1 MRYTPPQKIALS
13 KQIKKSLIASAL
25 LFAFNFSS
33 PLAAPGQSINN
44 DYLKSDGD
52 GDEFKTSFS
61 SDQNFDSISLENFT
75 PPNTY
80 NQHAIS
86 VASKTGA
93 VLTITGDTYIE
104 SYTDRPKSG
113 DGTYAITAGSYQN
126 KASGI
131 IHLQGNIDINVE
143 HEQGIDSKYGANAI
157 YASYKN
163 STIYLGS
170 NGTTTKIW
178 VLDSKPDA
186 ISAKHGGQ
194 VIFNSTRNKL
204 VGSIDMMDQETL
216 GTANSIVDLKISE
229 DGNYWFGDEMSLH
242 NSSIAF
248 SSNLP
253 EDLFQTMLKSQL
265 GLETDYFLGTEEIND
280 LLSNKTIA
288 DLIKSQGINLEGEK
302 IKINQEFNLTLSDGA
317 QWTYFGF
324 TKGLDK
330 EIPIDGANIKVSV
343 YSIPKRISSITL
355 SDGGIINLFD
365 EDIRNKWE
373 EIGLSKLWPELK
385 DIDHD
390 YVRVG
395 YLNGSGGIFR
405 IDTNGE
411 DKSKSDLIFV
421 ENTQEGKGGVH
432 HVQVEGLDTLNSISD
447 TNTLTFAL
455 VSKEAT
461 EGGVRFSETEN
472 VEGDRLFNYELDI
485 RPIRIENEDDLN
497 ALKDKEEFEG
507 LDDILQDYTEGSMY
521 WEIYRV
527 VRQNSSST
535 LGMIGSGYAGYD
547 LAVDMDRY
555 DRRIH
560 ESIQNNFS
568 NNGLWI
574 RASHGRKGASRV
586 YENDIDTVTIG
597 FERDIIPSSNRLGAW
612 FSYTKGDVDYSSV
625 RGSADLDRYELAVY
639 DTILL
644 NNQYIDLVGRIGRVS
659 NEFSVTSASGAYKTS
674 GDFDQDYVALSAEYG
689 YTLKDKNGVFIEPQL
704 QIQATYLK
712 DFDYSVERGMKAK
725 ADSETSFI
733 GRVGLRFG
741 REISSGNSSGEFYFR
756 GDVQHQF
763 TDGQSAHLTA
773 GNERVDTVW
782 GDKDTWATFGVG
794 GYLNWKDNM
803 SFQVDV
809 ERTAGGETI
818 DTWLVSGRVNYL
830 F

>member
-1 MRYTPPQKIALS
+1 MFSLPVYALD
-13 KQIKKSLIASAL
+13 IDVID
-25 LFAFNFSS
+25 NE
-33 PLAAPGQSINN
+33 
-44 DYLKSDGD
+44 YLVQDGD
-52 GDEFKTSFS
+52 GFDEGTH
-61 SDQNFDSISLENFT
+61 IT
-75 PPNTY
+75 T
-80 NQHAIS
+80 
-86 VASKTGA
+86 SKTVGEIFIVDFYPESGESKYAIHVNA
-93 VLTITGDTYIE
+93 VYSESAPPPTLTVEGNTKFE
-104 SYTDRPKSG
+104 SFPQPSTSG
-113 DGTYAITAGSYQN
+113 NNDGTYAITAGDTHGT
-126 KASGI
+126 SGI
-131 IHLQGNIDINVE
+131 VNLKGNIDIVIRDAE
-143 HEQGIDSKYGANAI
+143 GTISEYGANAI
-157 YASYKN
+157 YSAGKN
-163 STIYLGS
+163 SSVTLGS
-170 NGTTTKIW
+170 SPENFTRIFVIADK
-178 VLDSKPDA
+178 SDA
-186 ISAKHGGQ
+186 ISAKDGGSVTFKSENNQ
-194 VIFNSTRNKL
+194 IIGAIDFIYMPSTTDEGISKLSESKVEGTFSGSNSF
-204 VGSIDMMDQETL
+204 
-216 GTANSIVDLKISE
+216 
-229 DGNYWFGDEMSLH
+229 WFGDD
-242 NSSIAF
+242 NSFANVNI
-248 SSNLP
+248 P
-253 EDLFQTMLKSQL
+253 KGYEDLFEQL
-265 GLETDYFLGTEEIND
+265 EPT
-280 LLSNKTIA
+280 LSNQ
-288 DLIKSQGINLEGEK
+288 LS
-302 IKINQEFNLTLSDGA
+302 LTFKNGA
-317 QWTYFGF
+317 QWTYLGNQNMVTDDETGITVTFD
-324 TKGLDK
+324 T
-330 EIPIDGANIKVSV
+330 
-343 YSIPKRISSITL
+343 KRISKITL
-355 SDGGIINLFD
+355 ESGGIINLYDDDIKNFCD
-365 EDIRNKWE
+365 EQGISDLITYV
-373 EIGLSKLWPELK
+373 
-385 DIDHD
+385 DHD

-461 EGGVRFSETEN
+461 EGGVGFSETEN

-485 RPIRIENEDDLN
+485 RRIRIENEDDLN

-507 LDDILQDYTEGSMY
+507 LDNILQDYTEGSTY

-560 ESIQNNFS
+560 ESIHNNFS
-568 NNGLWI
+568 DNGLWI
-574 RASHGRKGASRV
+574 RVSHGRKGASRV

-597 FERDIIPSSNRLGAW
+597 FEKDIIPSSNRLGAW
-612 FSYTKGDVDYSSV
+612 LSYTKGDVDYSSV

-689 YTLKDKNGVFIEPQL
+689 YTLKDKSGVFIEPQL

>member
-1 MRYTPPQKIALS
+1 MRYAPPQKNKKTVSFNFL
-13 KQIKKSLIASAL
+13 KKSVIAVL
-25 LFAFNFSS
+25 LTSVCSS
-33 PLAAPGQSINN
+33 PVFAVDITVINN
-44 DYLKSDGD
+44 EYLANDKDANEEG
-52 GDEFKTSFS
+52 TSFS
-61 SDQNFDSISLENFT
+61 QDITVGEIRIEDFHPHSRWNN
-75 PPNTY
+75 
-80 NQHAIS
+80 HAIS
-86 VASKTGA
+86 VSSDSENPS
-93 VLTITGDTYIE
+93 VLTVVGDTKF
-104 SYTDRPKSG
+104 SSFPQPSDNQTH
-113 DGTYAITAGSYQN
+113 DGTYAITAGNLQG
-126 KASGI
+126 KSGI
-131 IHLQGNIDINVE
+131 IDLKGNVDIVIRDTE
-143 HEQGIDSKYGANAI
+143 GTISEYGANAI
-157 YASYKN
+157 YSAGKN
-163 STIYLGS
+163 SSVTLGS
-170 NGTTTKIW
+170 SPENFTRIFVVADK
-178 VLDSKPDA
+178 SDA
-186 ISAKHGGQ
+186 ISAKMGG
-194 VIFNSTRNKL
+194 K
-204 VGSIDMMDQETL
+204 
-216 GTANSIVDLKISE
+216 VDLISQNNQIIGAIDFIYKPDYNDDDPLGIFKIGAELLATKVTGTFS
-229 DGNYWFGDEMSLH
+229 GSNSFWFGDD
-242 NSSIAF
+242 NSFANAKTFPDEYKELFEIAK
-248 SSNLP
+248 P
-253 EDLFQTMLKSQL
+253 
-265 GLETDYFLGTEEIND
+265 Y
-280 LLSNKTIA
+280 
-288 DLIKSQGINLEGEK
+288 
-302 IKINQEFNLTLSDGA
+302 LSDQLSLTFKNGA
-317 QWTYFGF
+317 QWSYLGNQDEVTS
-324 TKGLDK
+324 D
-330 EIPIDGANIKVSV
+330 DGNITVTFDT
-343 YSIPKRISSITL
+343 KRISKITL
-355 SDGGIINLFD
+355 ESGGIINLYDDDIKNFCD
-365 EDIRNKWE
+365 EQGISDLIE
-373 EIGLSKLWPELK
+373 YV
-385 DIDHD
+385 DHD

-411 DKSKSDLIFV
+411 NKSKSDLIFV

-461 EGGVRFSETEN
+461 EGGVGFSETEN

-485 RPIRIENEDDLN
+485 RQIIIENEDDLN

-507 LDDILQDYTEGSMY
+507 LDNILQDYTEGSTY

-560 ESIQNNFS
+560 ESIHNNFS
-568 NNGLWI
+568 DNGLWI
-574 RASHGRKGASRV
+574 RVSHGRKGASRV

-597 FERDIIPSSNRLGAW
+597 FEKDIIPSSNRLGAW
-612 FSYTKGDVDYSSV
+612 LSYTKGDVDYSSV

>member
-1 MRYTPPQKIALS
+1 MRYAPPQ
-13 KQIKKSLIASAL
+13 QINYLFSKKSAIAAIIASLFSLPVYAL
-25 LFAFNFSS
+25 DIDVIDNE
-33 PLAAPGQSINN
+33 
-44 DYLKSDGD
+44 YLVQDGD
-52 GDEFKTSFS
+52 GFDEGTHITTSKTVGEIFIVDFYPESGE
-61 SDQNFDSISLENFT
+61 DK
-75 PPNTY
+75 
-80 NQHAIS
+80 HAIS
-86 VASKTGA
+86 VNAAYSESTPPPT
-93 VLTITGDTYIE
+93 LTVEGNTKFE
-104 SYTDRPKSG
+104 SFPQPSTSENN
-113 DGTYAITAGSYQN
+113 DGTYAISAGN
-126 KASGI
+126 IWGASGI
-131 IHLQGNIDINVE
+131 INLKGNVDIVIRDAE
-143 HEQGIDSKYGANAI
+143 GTISEYGANAI
-157 YASYKN
+157 YSAGKN
-163 STIYLGS
+163 SSVTLGS
-170 NGTTTKIW
+170 SPENFTRIFVVADK
-178 VLDSKPDA
+178 SDA
-186 ISAKHGGQ
+186 ISAKDGGSVTFKSENNQ
-194 VIFNSTRNKL
+194 IIGAIDFIYSPSTTLEGMSKLFESKVEGTFSGSNSF
-204 VGSIDMMDQETL
+204 
-216 GTANSIVDLKISE
+216 
-229 DGNYWFGDEMSLH
+229 WFGDD
-242 NSSIAF
+242 NSFANAKTFPPEIAK
-248 SSNLP
+248 P
-253 EDLFQTMLKSQL
+253 
-265 GLETDYFLGTEEIND
+265 Y
-280 LLSNKTIA
+280 
-288 DLIKSQGINLEGEK
+288 
-302 IKINQEFNLTLSDGA
+302 LSDQLSLTFKNGA
-317 QWTYFGF
+317 QWSYLGNQDMVTD
-324 TKGLDK
+324 DK
-330 EIPIDGANIKVSV
+330 TGITVTFDT
-343 YSIPKRISSITL
+343 KRISKITL
-355 SDGGIINLFD
+355 ESGGIINLYDDDIKNFCD
-365 EDIRNKWE
+365 EQGISDLITYV
-373 EIGLSKLWPELK
+373 
-385 DIDHD
+385 DYD

-421 ENTQEGKGGVH
+421 ENTQLGEGGVH

-507 LDDILQDYTEGSMY
+507 LDDILQDYTEGSTY

-560 ESIQNNFS
+560 ESIHNNFS
-568 NNGLWI
+568 DNGLWI
-574 RASHGRKGASRV
+574 RVSHGRKGASRV

-597 FERDIIPSSNRLGAW
+597 FEKDIIPSSNRLGAW
-612 FSYTKGDVDYSSV
+612 LSYTKGDVDYSSV

-659 NEFSVTSASGAYKTS
+659 NEFSVTSASGAYQTS

-741 REISSGNSSGEFYFR
+741 QEISSGNSSGEFYFR

>member
-1 MRYTPPQKIALS
+1 MRYAPPQNKKTGSFNFL
-13 KQIKKSLIASAL
+13 KKSVIAVL
-25 LFAFNFSS
+25 LTSVCSS
-33 PLAAPGQSINN
+33 PVFAVDITVINN
-44 DYLKSDGD
+44 EYLANDKDDNEEG
-52 GDEFKTSFS
+52 TSFS
-61 SDQNFDSISLENFT
+61 QDITVGEIRIEDFHPHSRWNN
-75 PPNTY
+75 
-80 NQHAIS
+80 HAIS
-86 VASKTGA
+86 VSSDSENPS
-93 VLTITGDTYIE
+93 VLTVVGDTKFT
-104 SYTDRPKSG
+104 SFPQPSDDQTH
-113 DGTYAITAGSYQN
+113 DGTYAITAGNLQGIYGQG
-126 KASGI
+126 KSGI
-131 IHLQGNIDINVE
+131 IDLKGNVDIVIRDTE
-143 HEQGIDSKYGANAI
+143 GTISEYGANAI
-157 YASYKN
+157 YSAGKN
-163 STIYLGS
+163 SSVTLGNS
-170 NGTTTKIW
+170 EENFTRIFVVADK
-178 VLDSKPDA
+178 SDA
-186 ISAKHGGQ
+186 ISAKDGGSVTFKSENNQ
-194 VIFNSTRNKL
+194 IIGAIDFIYEPYLAGFSNLFESKVEGTFSGSNSF
-204 VGSIDMMDQETL
+204 
-216 GTANSIVDLKISE
+216 
-229 DGNYWFGDEMSLH
+229 WFGDD
-242 NSSIAF
+242 NSFANAETNAETF
-248 SSNLP
+248 P
-253 EDLFQTMLKSQL
+253 KEYKELFEELKPV
-265 GLETDYFLGTEEIND
+265 
-280 LLSNKTIA
+280 
-288 DLIKSQGINLEGEK
+288 
-302 IKINQEFNLTLSDGA
+302 LSDQLSLTFKNGA
-317 QWTYFGF
+317 QWTYLGNQDEV
-324 TKGLDK
+324 TNN
-330 EIPIDGANIKVSV
+330 DGNITVTFDT
-343 YSIPKRISSITL
+343 KRISKITL
-355 SDGGIINLFD
+355 ESGGIINLYD
-365 EDIRNKWE
+365 DDIKNFCNE
-373 EIGLSKLWPELK
+373 QGISDLIEYV
-385 DIDHD
+385 DHD
-390 YVRVG
+390 YVRIG

-485 RPIRIENEDDLN
+485 RQIGIENEDDLN

-507 LDDILQDYTEGSMY
+507 LDNILQDYTEGSTY

-560 ESIQNNFS
+560 ESIHNNFS
-568 NNGLWI
+568 DNGLWI
-574 RASHGRKGASRV
+574 RVSHGRKGASRV

-597 FERDIIPSSNRLGAW
+597 FEKDIIPSSNRLGAW
-612 FSYTKGDVDYSSV
+612 LSYTKGDVDYSSV

>member
-1 MRYTPPQKIALS
+1 MTYTPPQQINYLFNKKTAIAA
-13 KQIKKSLIASAL
+13 IVASLFSL
-25 LFAFNFSS
+25 PVYAFDIDVIDNE
-33 PLAAPGQSINN
+33 
-44 DYLKSDGD
+44 YLVQDGD
-52 GDEFKTSFS
+52 DFDEGTHITTSKTVGKI
-61 SDQNFDSISLENFT
+61 SIVDFHPESGHNK
-75 PPNTY
+75 
-80 NQHAIS
+80 HAIS
-86 VASKTGA
+86 VNATYSEGTLPPT
-93 VLTITGDTYIE
+93 LTVEGDTKFE
-104 SYTDRPKSG
+104 SFPRPSTSENN
-113 DGTYAITAGSYQN
+113 DGTYAISAGN
-126 KASGI
+126 LWGASGI
-131 IHLQGNIDINVE
+131 INLKGNVDIVIRDTE
-143 HEQGIDSKYGANAI
+143 GTISEYGANAI
-157 YASYKN
+157 YSAGKN
-163 STIYLGS
+163 SSVTLGS
-170 NGTTTKIW
+170 SAENFTRIFVVADK
-178 VLDSKPDA
+178 SDA
-186 ISAKHGGQ
+186 ISAKDGGSVTFKSENNQ
-194 VIFNSTRNKL
+194 IIGAIDFIYSPSTTLEGISKLFESKVEGTFSGSNSF
-204 VGSIDMMDQETL
+204 
-216 GTANSIVDLKISE
+216 
-229 DGNYWFGDEMSLH
+229 WFGDD
-242 NSSIAF
+242 NSFANAKTF
-248 SSNLP
+248 PP
-253 EDLFQTMLKSQL
+253 EYKDLFEYLKPQ
-265 GLETDYFLGTEEIND
+265 
-280 LLSNKTIA
+280 
-288 DLIKSQGINLEGEK
+288 
-302 IKINQEFNLTLSDGA
+302 LSDQLSLTFKNGA
-317 QWTYFGF
+317 QWTYLGNQDEVTSDSGITVTFD
-324 TKGLDK
+324 T
-330 EIPIDGANIKVSV
+330 
-343 YSIPKRISSITL
+343 KRISKITL
-355 SDGGIINLFD
+355 ESGGIINLYDDDIKNFCD
-365 EDIRNKWE
+365 EQGISDLITYV
-373 EIGLSKLWPELK
+373 
-385 DIDHD
+385 DHD

-421 ENTQEGKGGVH
+421 ENTQPGKGGVH

-485 RPIRIENEDDLN
+485 RQIRIENEDDLN

-507 LDDILQDYTEGSMY
+507 LDNILQDYTEGSTY

-560 ESIQNNFS
+560 ESIHNNFS
-568 NNGLWI
+568 DNGLWI
-574 RASHGRKGASRV
+574 RVSHGRKGASRV

-597 FERDIIPSSNRLGAW
+597 FEKDIIPSSNRLGAW
-612 FSYTKGDVDYSSV
+612 LSYTKGDVDYSSV